1 MKRRQAI
8 QQPPLFK
15 NSELRKAV
23 CKIRSYTICS
33 SQLYLIK
40 TGNKYKRTKN
50 SVAKFKKVSIENYFF
65 ERCAEGPKFSSFWPT
80 MRTSLSNI
88 GNIHNK
94 DIILEENNKIINDQ
108 TEV

>member
-8 QQPPLFK
+8 QQPLLFK

-40 TGNKYKRTKN
+40 TGNKYKKKKKKN
-50 SVAKFKKVSIENYFF
+50 SVAKIKKVSIENYFF
-65 ERCAEGPKFSSFWPT
+65 ERCAEGPTFSSFWPT

-94 DIILEENNKIINDQ
+94 DIILEENNKIIND
-108 TEV
+108 